1 MEKVYGLIG
10 QTVSH
15 SFSKAYFDE
24 KFFREGLRDHHYELF
39 PLNNIKEIEKL
50 IKDTKGLTGLNVT
63 LPYKE
68 QVIKYLDEVD
78 PIAKKIGAVNV
89 IKFKDGKRK
98 GFNTDS
104 DAFYE
109 TIEKWLPKN
118 KKFEALILGT
128 GGSSKAVQEALVKLK
143 IAFKLVS
150 RESSKGNLTYDDL
163 QKKPELVEDSLL
175 IINTTP
181 LGMHPNTDSMPPI
194 DYERIGPD
202 HFVYDLIYNPA
213 RTLFLQKAEIRGA
226 TIKNGL
232 EMLHV
237 QAEKSWTIWNN

>member
-1 MEKVYGLIG
+1 MEKVFGLIG

-15 SFSKAYFDE
+15 SFSKSYFDE

-39 PLNNIKEIEKL
+39 PLNNIREIETL
-50 IKDTKGLTGLNVT
+50 ISDTKGLTGLNVT

-68 QVIKYLDEVD
+68 QVIAFLDEVD
-78 PIAKKIGAVNV
+78 PAAKKIGAVNV
-89 IKFKDGKRK
+89 IKFKDGRRT

-109 TIEKWLPKN
+109 TIEKWLPKG
-118 KKFEALILGT
+118 KKLKALILGT
-128 GGSSKAVQEALVKLK
+128 GGSSKAVQEALKKLA
-143 IAFKLVS
+143 IEFKVVS
-150 RESSKGNLTYDDL
+150 REKSRADLTYEDVK
-163 QKKPELVEDSLL
+163 KKPKYIADNLL

-181 LGMHPNTDSMPPI
+181 LGMHPSTDSMPPI
-194 DYERIGPD
+194 DYELLGPN
-202 HFVYDLIYNPA
+202 HYIYDLIYNPA
-213 RTLFLQKAEIRGA
+213 RTLFLQKAEMRGA

-237 QAEKSWTIWNN
+237 QAEKSWQIWNN